1 MGHTFTF
8 VWPAVFCL
16 QTGTGQ
22 NVNSSWVP
30 SEKMTLFKWEAAGTT
45 ALAPPPRRSE
55 FTGSWREFLRRVLS
69 VTPRFCARKRA
80 RIIKREVS
88 PEEQCVLTSVR
99 LTCSTELMYVGVYP
113 IRM

>member
-1 MGHTFTF
+1 MF
-8 VWPAVFCL
+8 
-16 QTGTGQ
+16 
-22 NVNSSWVP
+22 P
-30 SEKMTLFKWEAAGTT
+30 SEKMTLFKWESAGTT
-45 ALAPPPRRSE
+45 ALCSHRQE
-55 FTGSWREFLRRVLS
+55 VRVHRKLEGVPKEGPERDTP

-80 RIIKREVS
+80 RITKREVS